1 LDVCLV
7 VLPVQLA
14 SRRDDEAEKG
24 GRHRNWQTE
33 WLAGEKEGG
42 RANKHAFL
50 LKDMQTCQFGKT

>member
-1 LDVCLV
+1 M